1 MAEGLRERSRVRRR
15 AAIERAALRLFAQ
28 NGYESTTLAQIADEA
43 EVSTRTLTL
52 YFPTK
57 LDLALAYGADAAG
70 RLDEACGRRAPG
82 ASVLEVLHAWIERE
96 VAEHGESMSM
106 HAAMLAA
113 NPILRGSE
121 TAAVTAA
128 RLAVTR
134 EFAADLGRPADDPVV
149 TLTAGALVG
158 LISALLDLAATDAGL
173 EGSLHAATAIV
184 NAVVDS
190 ARAVTS

>member
-15 AAIERAALRLFAQ
+15 AAIERAALRLFAE
-28 NGYESTTLAQIADEA
+28 NGYEATTLAQVADEA

-57 LDLALAYGADAAG
+57 LDLALVYGADAAG
-70 RLDEACGRRAPG
+70 RLDEACGSRAPG
-82 ASVLEVLHAWIERE
+82 ISVLEVLHDWIERE
-96 VAEHGESMSM
+96 AAEHGESMTM

-113 NPILRGSE
+113 NPMLRGSE

-134 EFAADLGRPADDPVV
+134 EFAIDLGRKADDPVV
-149 TLTAGALVG
+149 TLAAGALAG
-158 LISALLDLAATDAGL
+158 LISAMLDLGVRENGL
-173 EGSLHAATAIV
+173 QDSLQAATAIV
-184 NAVVDS
+184 DAVVDG
-190 ARAVTS
+190 ARAVTG